1 MKQKEIEVVK
11 VELVLPTHLCFK
23 QIQMQALETSEAN
36 LLGQELEEFPS
47 LRTTCKFLE

>member
-1 MKQKEIEVVK
+1 MKEEIEVVK

-23 QIQMQALETSEAN
+23 QIQRQALETFEAN
-36 LLGQELEEFPS
+36 LLGRELEEFPS